1 MSPDIQVIII
11 GIIIYSLGYFASFM
25 AFYIPIANKPRWISN
40 VISLGTGLISGSLI
54 SYIAKYLINQ
64 G

>member
-1 MSPDIQVIII
+1 MDPKIQVIII

-25 AFYIPIANKPRWISN
+25 AFYISIANKPRWISDI
-40 VISLGTGLISGSLI
+40 VSLFTGIISGSLVI
-54 SYIAKYLINQ
+54 YIAKHLIQ